1 MQALKTHFA
10 PHLEVSLPRA
20 FECAVYGQPRNNRET
35 MQEYIIRQERN
46 FHLLEKEGCKMDE
59 TAVGYIVYRQAA
71 SSPDRESGIEVLGV
85 VRGQVRLED
94 GSEESQEAGGSCA
107 WTRGEGHGD
116 CRNWFGAAMF
126 AFHWHEQDSAVVSSA
141 KWSHCYRCLP
151 FWGIRIFMSTAG
163 RACWLRWARI
173 PFNLW
178 PEECQH
184 LCYAGPVEHCKLC
197 SIWAWTVWHPF
208 IEAFQKG
215 PPDASMGIQPN
226 TKAAWN
232 SKVAVK
238 RWRVLSVQHY
248 HSLEGCPTL
257 GCRIR
262 WRVLLWTILGPLAI
276 SSPKSSKSLSLCLP
290 WKERPSPASK
300 WSGACTRRKSWPLWW
315 INMRRG
321 WHAETVIH
329 GGEHL
334 KRWRML
340 TRPKRWRPARK
351 RQQPAKLWRPH
362 QQVLRLRRWHV
373 RKLRSCARSCS
384 NEIRSFR
391 HVRPMDR
398 QRWINYARNSRS
410 SRGWWRSWRWWSPSM
425 PAWQWVKP
433 IRSIRSSTT
442 RRCTSTRRI
451 DCRRWR
457 RCVNWRSFI
466 L

>member
-1 MQALKTHFA
+1 
-10 PHLEVSLPRA
+10 
-20 FECAVYGQPRNNRET
+20 
-35 MQEYIIRQERN
+35 
-46 FHLLEKEGCKMDE
+46 
-59 TAVGYIVYRQAA
+59 
-71 SSPDRESGIEVLGV
+71 
-85 VRGQVRLED
+85 
-94 GSEESQEAGGSCA
+94 
-107 WTRGEGHGD
+107 
-116 CRNWFGAAMF
+116 
-126 AFHWHEQDSAVVSSA
+126 
-141 KWSHCYRCLP
+141 
-151 FWGIRIFMSTAG
+151 MSTPVL
-163 RACWLRWARI
+163 CWPSWA
-173 PFNLW
+173 LQVV
-178 PEECQH
+178 QH
-184 LCYAGPVEHCKLC
+184 LGMDRLASLHR
-197 SIWAWTVWHPF
+197 S
-208 IEAFQKG
+208 FQKG